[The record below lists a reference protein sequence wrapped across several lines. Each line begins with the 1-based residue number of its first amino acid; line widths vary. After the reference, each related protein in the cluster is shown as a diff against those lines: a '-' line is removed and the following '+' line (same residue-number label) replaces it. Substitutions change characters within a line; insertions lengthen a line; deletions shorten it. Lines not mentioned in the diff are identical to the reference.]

1 MDEKSGRSA
10 ETDSGVNPDA
20 NGPAAEARE
29 FQHRGAPEQDTCDNI
44 GQRTISGIG
53 EQNNSGTII
62 CKDSPRQRRNAEG
75 TRKLS
80 AREVLNRIGENFVR
94 TVDKNRGKAYAK
106 LRSELMENIGVLVPD
121 ACSIEQLLGK
131 VIDIENFVKGDTSEM
146 VESPQEALAKWLKE
160 DTAPLQ

>member
-1 MDEKSGRSA
+1 MEESRS
-10 ETDSGVNPDA
+10 
-20 NGPAAEARE
+20 AAEADRSDDSSTAE
-29 FQHRGAPEQDTCDNI
+29 SPTAELSAPRRQSESNYAGHRTLGGVGEQDGE
-44 GQRTISGIG
+44 GQDSS
-53 EQNNSGTII
+53 E
-62 CKDSPRQRRNAEG
+62 DSPGCGRDAKRNG
-75 TRKLS
+75 KLS
-80 AREVLNRIGENFVR
+80 ARAVLNRIGENFVR

-160 DTAPLQ
+160 DTAPVQ